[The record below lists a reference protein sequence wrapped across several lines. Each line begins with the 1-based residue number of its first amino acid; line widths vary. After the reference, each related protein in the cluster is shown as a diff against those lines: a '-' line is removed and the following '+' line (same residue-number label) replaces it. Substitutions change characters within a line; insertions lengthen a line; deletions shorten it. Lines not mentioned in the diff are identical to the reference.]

1 DKVFLFDSLV
11 TLRQV
16 TQSLGYKDSNK
27 LDSEEEALKDGV
39 LIIHAHNKDMPA
51 QKAFLENPNEEIK
64 KYKAIMASPCLSSG
78 FSITTHFTNK
88 VVVFCDKTLTP
99 LELINFARRFRT

>member
-1 DKVFLFDSLV
+1 TENPYSSIKAVITDKNQYLSNVYLKERLIDEDKVFLFDSLV

-16 TQSLGYKDSNK
+16 TQSLGYKDSNR

-51 QKAFLENPNEEIK
+51 QKAFLENP
-64 KYKAIMASPCLSSG
+64 
-78 FSITTHFTNK
+78 
-88 VVVFCDKTLTP
+88 
-99 LELINFARRFRT
+99 

>member
-1 DKVFLFDSLV
+1 MFLFDSLV

-27 LDSEEEALKDGV
+27 LDSEDEALKDGV

-51 QKAFLENPNEEIK
+51 QKAFWRIQTKRLRSMTQSWHLL
-64 KYKAIMASPCLSSG
+64 A
-78 FSITTHFTNK
+78 
-88 VVVFCDKTLTP
+88 
-99 LELINFARRFRT
+99 